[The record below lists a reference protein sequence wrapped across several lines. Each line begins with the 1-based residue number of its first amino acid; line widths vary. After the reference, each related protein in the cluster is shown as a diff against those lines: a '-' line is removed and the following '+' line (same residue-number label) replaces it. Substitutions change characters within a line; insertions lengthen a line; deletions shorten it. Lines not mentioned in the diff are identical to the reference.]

1 MFLKGTGRALC
12 AGGDVKGIKSISLFF
27 FLCKKLIF
35 FFIDVV
41 NSLKDPAKHRDFEHQ
56 IDTEYD
62 MLHFMGTMKTP
73 YIAVMDGITS
83 KCFV

>member
-1 MFLKGTGRALC
+1 M
-12 AGGDVKGIKSISLFF
+12 
-27 FLCKKLIF
+27 
-35 FFIDVV
+35 V
-41 NSLKDPAKHRDFEHQ
+41 NSLKDPAKHGDLEHQ

-83 KCFV
+83 KSFW